1 MTAQPVSRPSVGV
14 FGGSFN
20 PPHVAHVLAATYV
33 LSCCDVDRI
42 LVIPTYQHP
51 FAKALTPFEDRLEMC
66 RRAFAELAH
75 VEVSPLEEQLGGE
88 SKTVR
93 TLEHLHS
100 AHPDWRM
107 RLIVGS
113 DVVHEMDRW
122 WSPDRVREL
131 APPIVLARLGVAPP
145 PGLESAP
152 QMLPEVSSTMI
163 RAALAR
169 GEPEDAVLPRSVRAW
184 IVSRGLYRS
193 EPGDAD

>member
-1 MTAQPVSRPSVGV
+1 MARVGI

-51 FAKALTPFEDRLEMC
+51 FAKALTPFDDRLEMC
-66 RRAFAELAH
+66 RRAFGDLAR
-75 VEVSPLEEQLGGE
+75 VEVSALEEQLGGE
-88 SKTVR
+88 SRTVR
-93 TLEHLHS
+93 TLEHLH
-100 AHPDWRM
+100 AEHPDWQL

-122 WSPDRVREL
+122 WSPERVREL
-131 APPIVLARLGVAPP
+131 APPIVLGRLGVAPP

-152 QMLPEVSSTMI
+152 RMLPEVSSTAI
-163 RAALAR
+163 RTALAL
-169 GEPEDAVLPRSVRAW
+169 GATEEAVLPRRVREW

-193 EPGDAD
+193 EPGDAE